1 MEEALPFVPA
11 AHGVE
16 VLEAYLPLGASLHE
30 KRLVRQSMGKM
41 IADKIA
47 ELDAYEMV
55 PGPDGVWVLR
65 CRLVIHFAGVA
76 AVKPKEGQDA
86 E

>member
-1 MEEALPFVPA
+1 MMEEGLSFTKTGKPN
-11 AHGVE
+11 VE

-55 PGPDGVWVLR
+55 PLPEGGWVLR
-65 CRLVIHFAGVA
+65 CRLIIHFAGVTP
-76 AVKPKEGQDA
+76 KPAEG
-86 E
+86 

>member
-1 MEEALPFVPA
+1 MMEEGLSFHLTGKPN
-11 AHGVE
+11 VE
-16 VLEAYLPLGASLHE
+16 ILEAYLPLGASLHE

-55 PGPDGVWVLR
+55 PAPGGGWFLR
-65 CRLVIHFAGVA
+65 CRLIIHFAGVA
-76 AVKPKEGQDA
+76 PKPAEG
-86 E
+86 